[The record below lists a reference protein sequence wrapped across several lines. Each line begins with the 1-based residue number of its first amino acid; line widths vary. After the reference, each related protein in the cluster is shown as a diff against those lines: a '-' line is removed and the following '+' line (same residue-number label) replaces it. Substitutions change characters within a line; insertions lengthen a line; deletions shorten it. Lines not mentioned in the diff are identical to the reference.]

1 MFQTIGSFF
10 GGLASKA
17 KAKMTESL
25 LQPFVDYHLENIFD
39 QKIQISSLNKGVS
52 NVTLNVK
59 HLN

>member
-39 QKIQISSLNKGVS
+39 QKI
-52 NVTLNVK
+52 
-59 HLN
+59 